1 MPRKLSETFGYFHG
15 VLKTHLPFLRARGIS
30 DIWSVWILRRG
41 RDFLSTSEVGM
52 ELKPS
57 SFYSIQ
63 VYSYQM
69 LADGTGLITSFNKS
83 NFSGVYISKCVNII
97 LFTLL
102 TAFQG

>member
-1 MPRKLSETFGYFHG
+1 
-15 VLKTHLPFLRARGIS
+15 
-30 DIWSVWILRRG
+30 
-41 RDFLSTSEVGM
+41 M
-52 ELKPS
+52 ELTLS